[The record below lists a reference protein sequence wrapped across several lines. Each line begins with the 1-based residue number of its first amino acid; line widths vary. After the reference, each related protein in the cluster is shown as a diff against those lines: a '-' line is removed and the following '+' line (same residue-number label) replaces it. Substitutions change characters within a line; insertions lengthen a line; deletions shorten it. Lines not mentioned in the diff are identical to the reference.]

1 MMGCCKQPVRSQ
13 LSIAA
18 KADVTVIVFLKV
30 SFIVPPLSDVIITY
44 YFVKYILCY
53 GVLSVSKRISAF
65 TDAAKD
71 ATVSIAALMI
81 AVSFLNIFV

>member
-1 MMGCCKQPVRSQ
+1 MQPVRSQ
-13 LSIAA
+13 LLIAA

-53 GVLSVSKRISAF
+53 GVLSVSKCISAF
-65 TDAAKD
+65 TDTAKD
-71 ATVSIAALMI
+71 AAVSIAVASM
-81 AVSFLNIFV
+81 VSFLNIFV

>member
-1 MMGCCKQPVRSQ
+1 MRGCCKQPVRSQ
-13 LSIAA
+13 LLIAA
-18 KADVTVIVFLKV
+18 KADVMVIVFLKV

-53 GVLSVSKRISAF
+53 GVLSVSKCISAF
-65 TDAAKD
+65 TDTAKD
-71 ATVSIAALMI
+71 ATVSIAVLMI